1 MNDNI
6 AMSKTNNMTI
16 PKKQRALVLGG
27 GGGSLSAYEVGV
39 KSRSINR
46 FNYEQKKFNLIMQ
59 KSLLVKRQ
67 QSQEKCRQELAD
79 KNKELEAVKSQ
90 NTIDIDEKVQ
100 QAIIDNE
107 SKHIQ
112 IETEYRLKINRIEC
126 DNKELITEAE
136 KTQKTLDSIPPELR
150 GTASEIV
157 LLDTLHN
164 AF

>member
-16 PKKQRALVLGG
+16 PKKQDPVLGG

-59 KSLLVKRQ
+59 KSLLVKAAV
-67 QSQEKCRQELAD
+67 QEKCRQELAD

-112 IETEYRLKINRIEC
+112 IRDRIN
-126 DNKELITEAE
+126 
-136 KTQKTLDSIPPELR
+136 
-150 GTASEIV
+150 
-157 LLDTLHN
+157 
-164 AF
+164 

>member
-67 QSQEKCRQELAD
+67 QYKKNAD
-79 KNKELEAVKSQ
+79 KNWQTKIKS
-90 NTIDIDEKVQ
+90 
-100 QAIIDNE
+100 
-107 SKHIQ
+107 
-112 IETEYRLKINRIEC
+112 
-126 DNKELITEAE
+126 
-136 KTQKTLDSIPPELR
+136 
-150 GTASEIV
+150 
-157 LLDTLHN
+157 
-164 AF
+164 